1 MSTMPLS
8 IDEATKRFESYSQ
21 NIQDSI
27 LIMESFMGSH
37 ESISFDLAQ
46 VISNLE
52 SIDTHTE
59 EKNVTAHIKV
69 LEEYQRMLV
78 MERKRRSIKEVIE
91 GKVESADFKTNLKK
105 RRRSQ
110 RLGIIFKPNVLPAM
124 ATAGQMPPPMS
135 ARAPTASQM
144 PPPMSAQA
152 PAPSQIPPQMS
163 AQAPAPSQIPPQ
175 MSAQAPAPSQIP
187 PQMSA
192 QAPIVEE
199 IPSPNA
205 KDELMLEL

>member
-1 MSTMPLS
+1 MPLS
-8 IDEATKRFESYSQ
+8 LEEATKRFESYSH

-37 ESISFDLAQ
+37 HSFSFDLPQ
-46 VISNLE
+46 VITNLE
-52 SIDTHTE
+52 SVDTRAE
-59 EKNVTAHIKV
+59 EKNVSAYIKV
-69 LEEYQRMLV
+69 LEEYQRTLV

-124 ATAGQMPPPMS
+124 ATAGQMSPPNAPQMS
-135 ARAPTASQM
+135 AQTPTASQM
-144 PPPMSAQA
+144 PPPNA
-152 PAPSQIPPQMS
+152 PQMS
-163 AQAPAPSQIPPQ
+163 AQTPTASQMPPPNAPLTQE
-175 MSAQAPAPSQIP
+175 
-187 PQMSA
+187 
-192 QAPIVEE
+192 PIIEE

-205 KDELMLEL
+205 QDELMLEL